1 MKDNVCIL
9 IPTLNEAPT
18 IGDIVHK
25 FKSMGFPNILVI
37 DGHSTDDTVRTAEG
51 AGARVVIQDG
61 KGKGQALQQAFNMID
76 KDVIVMI
83 DGDGTYLPE
92 EVDRLLEPIEKG
104 KADHVVGNRFTSPQR
119 GAFTTLNRL
128 GNKIL
133 SKVFGLAYGAWITDV
148 LSGYRAF
155 SRKSIKELELNRTG
169 FETEAEI
176 TIEGI
181 KRDQEIVEVPVTYL
195 PRHEKATTKLNPI
208 KDGIKIG
215 HTMYQLTKTHNPLLY
230 FGLFGAFFM
239 ILGAVVGI
247 YVVLDWFKGI
257 EHIPLT
263 MLSTL
268 LIITGVQMFIFGLL
282 SDLLALFHKEMM
294 REIKKR

>member
-18 IGDIVHK
+18 IGDIIRK
-25 FKSMGFPNILVI
+25 FKSMGFSDILVI
-37 DGHSTDDTVRTAEG
+37 DGHSTDGTVKMAED
-51 AGARVVIQDG
+51 AGAKVVIQDG
-61 KGKGQALQQAFNMID
+61 KGKGQALQQAFDMVD

-92 EVDRLLEPIEKG
+92 EVNRLLEPIEKG
-104 KADHVVGNRFTSPQR
+104 KADQVIGNRFALPQR
-119 GAFTTLNRL
+119 EAFTTLNLL

-133 SKVFGLAYGAWITDV
+133 SKAFGLAYGAWVTDV

-155 SRKSIKELELNRTG
+155 DRKSIKELELNKTG

-176 TIEGI
+176 TIESI
-181 KRDQEIVEVPVTYL
+181 KKDQKIVEVPVTYL
-195 PRHEKATTKLNPI
+195 PRHLKATTKLNPI
-208 KDGIKIG
+208 RDGLKIG

-230 FGLFGAFFM
+230 FGLFGAIFV
-239 ILGAVVGI
+239 ILGAVIGI
-247 YVVLDWFKGI
+247 YVVVDWFKGI

-263 MLSTL
+263 ILSTL
-268 LIITGVQMFIFGLL
+268 LVITGVQMFIFGLL
-282 SDLLALFHKEMM
+282 SDLLALFHKETM
-294 REIKKR
+294 REIKKQ

>member
-18 IGDIVHK
+18 IGDIVRR
-25 FKSMGFPNILVI
+25 FKSMGFSDVLVI
-37 DGHSTDDTVRTAEG
+37 DGHSTDDTVKIAED

-92 EVDRLLEPIEKG
+92 EVNRLLEPIEKSN
-104 KADHVVGNRFTSPQR
+104 ADHVIGNRFASPQK
-119 GAFTTLNRL
+119 GAFTTLNRF

-133 SKVFGLAYGAWITDV
+133 SKAFGFAYGAWITDV

-155 SRKSIKELELNRTG
+155 TRRSIKELELNKTG

-176 TIEGI
+176 TIEGV
-181 KRDQEIVEVPVTYL
+181 KKNQKIVEVPVTYL
-195 PRHEKATTKLNPI
+195 PRHVKAVTKLNPLS
-208 KDGIKIG
+208 DGLKIG

-230 FGLFGAFFM
+230 FGLFGILFM
-239 ILGAVVGI
+239 ILGVAIGV
-247 YVVLDWFKGI
+247 YVVLEWFKGI

-263 MLSTL
+263 ILSTL
-268 LIITGVQMFIFGLL
+268 LVITGVQTFIFGLL
-282 SDLLALFHKEMM
+282 CDILALFHKEMM